1 MTYQE
6 IIKAIASLPAEDRDS
21 LLELVSQHQDKRGES
36 EVPAI
41 AGYQAVGIE
50 IAGQDGAKDED
61 VIHSIDRDGNHCDY
75 QIKDLIWNPNSYDY
89 IKSQSHLFNLAL
101 PELIDQYAGKYI
113 IFEDGK
119 TIDSDNNQDILLDR
133 VCETDFYKHREAIY
147 CVLVPERLKVNA

>member
-6 IIKAIASLPAEDRDS
+6 IIEALDRLPAHERDS
-21 LLELVSQHQDKRGES
+21 LLNLVSPQPTERDEPQILASTGHH
-36 EVPAI
+36 
-41 AGYQAVGIE
+41 
-50 IAGQDGAKDED
+50 DED

-89 IKSQSHLFNLAL
+89 IKNQSRSFNLAL
-101 PELIDQYAGKYI
+101 PELIDRYAGKYI
-113 IFEDGK
+113 IFEDAK
-119 TIDSDNNQDILLDR
+119 AIDSDDDQDILLDR

>member
-6 IIKAIASLPAEDRDS
+6 ILQAIDRLPAQERDS
-21 LLELVSQHQDKRGES
+21 LLELVSQHKDKRGES
-36 EVPAI
+36 EVSATT
-41 AGYQAVGIE
+41 GYQAVGID
-50 IAGQDGAKDED
+50 IARQDGSQDED

-75 QIKDLIWNPNSYDY
+75 QIKDLIWNPDSYDY
-89 IKSQSHLFNLAL
+89 IKNQNCSFNLAL
-101 PELIDQYAGKYI
+101 PELIERYAGKYI

-119 TIDSDNNQDILLDR
+119 VIDSDDNQDILLDR